1 MAYEI
6 KVSLKQTA
14 FFLLCLSVVLFPFNN
29 SIFLSMR
36 FVDIN
41 LLLLMLIF
49 LLTNP
54 VLKFGDVILILMFF
68 CILAISSVLGILL
81 SADASLERTI
91 FLYKYL
97 LLFFI
102 PIVVVGLDLTQ
113 QEIRRLYKLLYY
125 TFLFL
130 SIWAFIYIFLVL
142 NGLIAGQLRVSYPFS
157 DDFNV
162 SDAHLYSSYLGF
174 FFVAYAFYLGRRL
187 NHGILIYTF
196 TLIISAAGIVMTGSR
211 TGILMLCIAFVLK
224 VPFFMRKVYRL
235 DKKAIAILMLI
246 SVLVATIQV
255 FASKLE
261 VDVLES
267 ISRLIERATN
277 FNLIQDQSSLGRL
290 GKLEIALQDVE
301 RGGWIFGQGIL
312 SSTLIWYDG
321 ILSILMAHGGLSMIV
336 LCCFFAIIFIL
347 RAFNKARA
355 SKSYEKFYILLL
367 LSFIYLISNL
377 ITEYAFITRNVFP
390 IFLFLSILYKEI
402 SNECI
407 KYIRGS
413 NVENFSNHSC
423 LE

>member
-14 FFLLCLSVVLFPFNN
+14 FSLLCLSIVLFPLNN
-29 SIFLSMR
+29 SIFLSLR

-54 VLKFGDVILILMFF
+54 MLRFGDVLIVLMLF
-68 CILAISSVLGILL
+68 CILAISSVLGLLL
-81 SADASLERTI
+81 SIDGSLERAI

-102 PIVVVGLDLTQ
+102 PTVVLGLDLKQ
-113 QEIRRLYKLLYY
+113 QEIRQLYKLLYY

-142 NGLIAGQLRVSYPFS
+142 NGLIVGQLRVSYPFS

-174 FFVAYAFYLGRRL
+174 FFVAYAFYLGRWL
-187 NHGILIYTF
+187 NHSILIFTF

-211 TGILMLCIAFVLK
+211 TGILMLCIAFILK
-224 VPFFMRKVYRL
+224 VPFFIRKVYKP
-235 DKKAIAILMLI
+235 DKKVIAMLI
-246 SVLVATIQV
+246 FLPVLFMVLQA

-261 VDVLES
+261 FDVLES
-267 ISRLIERATN
+267 VSRLVERATN
-277 FNLIQDQSSLGRL
+277 FNLIQDKSSLGRL
-290 GKLEIALQDVE
+290 GKLEVALHDME
-301 RGGWIFGQGIL
+301 RSGFFFGQGIL

-321 ILSILMAHGGLSMIV
+321 ILSILMAHGGLSLIM
-336 LCCFFAIIFIL
+336 LCCFFTIIFVL
-347 RAFNKARA
+347 RAFNKARV
-355 SKSYEKFYILLL
+355 SKSYEKLSILLL
-367 LSFIYLISNL
+367 LSFVYLISNF
-377 ITEYAFITRNVFP
+377 ITEYVFITRNVFP
-390 IFLFLSILYKEI
+390 VFLFLSILYKEI
-402 SNECI
+402 SNDCT
-407 KYIRGS
+407 KYRRGG
-413 NVENFSNHSC
+413 NAENIHSHSC